1 MPLFVRP
8 GTILPVG
15 AEEDTPVYDYADGV
29 TFQLYEIPE
38 AFEKD
43 CRVYNTSGEPVLKL
57 NVKRMGENI
66 TLELQGQAE
75 HVFVQL
81 MHVNDIRCDGEVRR
95 EKCENGIRF
104 EMREGILEF
113 ALQS

>member
-1 MPLFVRP
+1 MR
-8 GTILPVG
+8 
-15 AEEDTPVYDYADGV
+15 Y
-29 TFQLYEIPE
+29 QKR
-38 AFEKD
+38 FEKD
-43 CRVYNTSGEPVLKL
+43 CRIYNTSGKPVLKL

-75 HVFVQL
+75 HVFVQF
-81 MHVNDIRCDGEVRR
+81 MHVNDIRCDGEVQK